1 MAYVP
6 TKHAITN
13 SINDNLVLEAMAIL
27 VNHNNN

>member
-13 SINDNLVLEAMAIL
+13 SINDNLEAMAIL
-27 VNHNNN
+27 VNHNYN

>member
-6 TKHAITN
+6 MKHAIIN
-13 SINDNLVLEAMAIL
+13 SINDNLEAMAIL

>member
-13 SINDNLVLEAMAIL
+13 SINDNLKAMAIL